1 MDMDGGRGMKELK
14 QSGLYTVGI
23 GYQDFGKIRREHI
36 FYVDK
41 TAFIR
46 EWWERKDEATFEI
59 CLF

>member
-1 MDMDGGRGMKELK
+1 MKELK